1 MVSSRLLTARRSRLA
16 GGPSSQ
22 SSRAGYPR
30 DAGSA
35 TLEFIA
41 LTLVLLVPLVY
52 LVLAVGRIQAGT
64 FAADAAARDA
74 ARGAAVEGV
83 AQIEEG
89 ASTGEALAAARQRA
103 DAVVT
108 VALDDFGVNG
118 EGDAVTMELGC
129 STPVCFA
136 PGTDVFA
143 RVEVAVTLPGVPSFL
158 HRAIPLNVNVTANAA
173 SPIDG
178 LADYSGPS
186 QP

>member
-1 MVSSRLLTARRSRLA
+1 MVSSRIRYACGSRLA
-16 GGPSSQ
+16 GASGRQ
-22 SSRAGYPR
+22 RSRAGHPR

-89 ASTGEALAAARQRA
+89 ASSGEALAAARQRA
-103 DAVVT
+103 DAVVA
-108 VALDDFGVNG
+108 VAFDDFGVNG
-118 EGDAVTMELGC
+118 AGDTVTMELGC

-143 RVEVAVTLPGVPSFL
+143 RVEVSVALPGVPSLL
-158 HRAIPLNVNVTANAA
+158 HRAIPLSVSVAAEAA

-178 LADYSGPS
+178 LADAAGQG